1 MVRFCPTLAAVDFL
15 RYWVGIILILAGLA
29 RAGLV
34 VLHEPVAGYA
44 NRGDMTGTS
53 ACIGLFPVKEGVG
66 QSPTPDAPLST
77 YALGSRTDGCY
88 QGIEMGIAATAVAIA
103 RATGVSAER
112 IPLHWVGWTKL
123 AILFATAFVVAWLL
137 RDQAGAAFVHGL
149 VVLLVLADPAVTL
162 WMNTLYTEFAAIWGL
177 YAIVMGC
184 VVLALYDRFS
194 LLGWLLAIA
203 GFLVLAF
210 SREQYTLLPI
220 AMMLAAWPWLWH
232 ASERFTAVVMGVVV
246 LASSASL
253 WMLSRPLETQKANRA
268 HAYVESLMPA
278 SSSAER
284 GVAILGLPAECVPIV
299 GARWPQQRAAIEKA
313 CPFVYSVSR
322 FGFLRFVAEEPRAL
336 VRAAAR
342 ALPSLHG
349 VAPPAL
355 GTRSDAPGKGIDDM
369 PWWGFSP
376 LRFVDASMPP
386 AVGIAVSIAAFVAAP
401 LALIALIV
409 LRRWR
414 GDPLSPLMVAML
426 LGGAALYSFLST
438 VYGAGVVSGRPDVVG
453 TLAAYA
459 LLVMALAGLPLLFV
473 RWMRTPKEA
482 MLEVGVGAA
491 VLAATLYAC
500 FAGATWVASQ
510 AAAAPA
516 PVVVPE
522 PAPAPPVPAPAAPAA
537 PEPAAPAP
545 ATTTTSKAPG

>member
-1 MVRFCPTLAAVDFL
+1 MDFL
-15 RYWVGIILILAGLA
+15 RYWIGVILILAGLA

-44 NRGDMTGTS
+44 NRGEMTGTS
-53 ACIGLFPVKEGVG
+53 ACIGLFPVKEGAG
-66 QSPTPDAPLST
+66 ALPTPDAPLST

-88 QGIEMGIAATAVAIA
+88 QGVEMGIAATAVTIA
-103 RATGVSAER
+103 RAAGASAER

-123 AILFATAFVVAWLL
+123 AILFATVFVVAWLL
-137 RDQAGAAFVHGL
+137 RDHSWASFAHGL

-162 WMNTLYTEFAAIWGL
+162 WMNTLYTEFAAIWGV
-177 YAIVMGC
+177 YAIVSGC

-210 SREQYTLLPI
+210 SREQYTLLPV

-232 ASERFTAVVMGVVV
+232 ASERFTAVVMAVVV
-246 LASSASL
+246 LASCASL
-253 WMLSRPLETQKANRA
+253 WMLSRPLEAQKANRA

-284 GVAILGLPAECVPIV
+284 GVAILGLPAECAPAV

-313 CPFVYSVSR
+313 CPFVFSVSR
-322 FGFLRFVAEEPRAL
+322 FGFLRFVSDEPQAL
-336 VRAAAR
+336 ARAAAR
-342 ALPSLHG
+342 ALPGLHG

-355 GTRSDAPGKGIDDM
+355 GTRADAPGKGIDEM

-376 LRFVDASMPP
+376 LRFVDARIPP
-386 AVGIAVSIAAFVAAP
+386 AAAIAVSIAAFVAAP
-401 LALIALIV
+401 LALVALLV

-414 GDPLSPLMVAML
+414 GDPLAPLMVAML
-426 LGGAALYSFLST
+426 LGGAALYSFLSA
-438 VYGAGVVSGRPDVVG
+438 VLGGGVVAGRPDVVG
-453 TLAAYA
+453 SIAAYA
-459 LLVMALAGLPLLFV
+459 LLVMGAAGLPLLFV

-482 MLEVGVGAA
+482 MLEVGVGA
-491 VLAATLYAC
+491 VLLAAAAYAC
-500 FAGATWVASQ
+500 FAGASWVVSQ
-510 AAAAPA
+510 SAAAAPPAVA
-516 PVVVPE
+516 P
-522 PAPAPPVPAPAAPAA
+522 APAA
-537 PEPAAPAP
+537 PEPVPAAPA
-545 ATTTTSKAPG
+545 TSTTSKASG